1 MQKICPKC
9 GHSMT
14 TDDNFCEKCGAPLHE
29 KAEAIREEIA
39 SKKVDFFYTE
49 ENRMNRLAYL
59 FSSYNLFAAGV
70 VTMIGLGL
78 LYIILLVMG
87 FFFRSNIHLFLSF
100 IA

>member
-1 MQKICPKC
+1 MQKICQNC

-49 ENRMNRLAYL
+49 ENRMSRLAYL
-59 FSSYNLFAAGV
+59 FSGYNLMAVGV
-70 VTMIGLGL
+70 VAAIGLGL
-78 LYIILLVMG
+78 VYFLLLVLS
-87 FFFRSNIHLFLSF
+87 FFLRTNSINLLSF